1 MKKTL
6 KHTKIFVVISIVLS
20 CLSFATTQ
28 KGWSEIYPFYFW
40 KLYSQPA
47 GWAKHYTSYRVY
59 VQDSTGSWIRLENK
73 DRATFNK
80 DETLYFLNA
89 ITQRLIGEQTEQER
103 SKDLKKLKIFCEYL
117 APGFQDYKVVAEEYN
132 PLDLIENIQDYD
144 TTTVVQ
150 IP

>member
-1 MKKTL
+1 M
-6 KHTKIFVVISIVLS
+6 IASIVLS

-59 VQDSTGSWIRLENK
+59 AKKTTDTTWTRLENK
-73 DRATFNK
+73 HRATFNK
-80 DETLYFLNA
+80 DETLYFLNP
-89 ITQRLIGEQTEQER
+89 ITTRLINEQTEAER
-103 SKDLKKLKIFCEYL
+103 TKDLKKLGVFCRYI
-117 APGFQDYKVVAEEYN
+117 APDFDTYKVVAEDFN
-132 PLDLIENIQDYD
+132 PLDLIEDKQNYD

-150 IP
+150 VP